1 MYRRTFLIILVTA
14 YLLASSVLYSA
25 TSRPRVAVI
34 PFNAIGISAADT
46 LGITL
51 LFETALQNTGAFD
64 LIEQTRA
71 EAILEAQEY
80 SLSDCTDEFCAVE
93 IGKLLAAEQI
103 IIGTVGKIGKI
114 YYLNVKLIEVE
125 TGRNLSAQKQ
135 NTATLEDL
143 IYELERLASTLVSAS
158 VVHDVTEDV
167 RVRER
172 GTQEEKDTEDVAIV
186 KDQQAEKAKE
196 EEFIAEKFPS
206 EIEYD
211 QKTGP
216 LVDNRDGTITDTRT
230 GLMWSKNPAPE
241 TGNFEYMRK
250 YCDNLRVGGYNDWRY
265 PWKRELHGLYESLGF
280 LAESPDRQTQPF
292 EWNSLPKYWGVTLGR
307 HALDF
312 SNGRSE
318 DISYQES
325 IVNEYSIRGVR
336 DSEK

>member
-1 MYRRTFLIILVTA
+1 MYRRTFFTILVVA
-14 YLLASSVLYSA
+14 YFLNSSVISSD
-25 TSRPRVAVI
+25 SRPRVAVI
-34 PFNAIGISAADT
+34 PFNAIGISEADA

-51 LFETALQNTGAFD
+51 LFETTLQNTGAFD

-158 VVHDVTEDV
+158 VVQEVTEDV
-167 RVRER
+167 RV
-172 GTQEEKDTEDVAIV
+172 QE
-186 KDQQAEKAKE
+186 QAENAKE
-196 EEFIAEKFPS
+196 EEFIAEKLPS
-206 EIEYD
+206 EIDYD
-211 QKTGP
+211 QKIGP
-216 LVDNRDGTITDTRT
+216 LVDNGDGTITDTRT

-250 YCDNLRVGGYNDWRY
+250 YCANLRVGGYDDWRY

-280 LAESPDRQTQPF
+280 LAESPDRQTQHF
-292 EWNSLPKYWGVTLGR
+292 EWNSQPKYWCVTLGR
-307 HALDF
+307 HVIDF

-325 IVNEYSIRGVR
+325 IVNEYSIRAVR

>member
-1 MYRRTFLIILVTA
+1 MYRRTFSTILVVA
-14 YLLASSVLYSA
+14 YLLNSSVLS
-25 TSRPRVAVI
+25 SDSKPRVAII
-34 PFNAIGISAADT
+34 PFNAIEISEADA

-80 SLSDCTDEFCAVE
+80 SLSDCTDEFCAVK

-125 TGRNLSAQKQ
+125 TGRNLSAQKE

-143 IYELERLASTLVSAS
+143 IYQLERLASTLVSAS
-158 VVHDVTEDV
+158 VVQEVTEDM
-167 RVRER
+167 RV
-172 GTQEEKDTEDVAIV
+172 QE
-186 KDQQAEKAKE
+186 QAEKAKE
-196 EEFIAEKFPS
+196 EKFIAEKLPS
-206 EIEYD
+206 EIDYD

-216 LVDNRDGTITDTRT
+216 LVDNGDGTITDTRT

-250 YCDNLRVGGYNDWRY
+250 YCANLRVGGYDDWRY

-280 LAESPDRQTQPF
+280 SAESPDRQTQHF
-292 EWNSLPKYWGVTLGR
+292 EWNSQPKYWGVTLGR
-307 HALDF
+307 HVIDF

-325 IVNEYSIRGVR
+325 IVNEYSIRAVR
-336 DSEK
+336 DLEK